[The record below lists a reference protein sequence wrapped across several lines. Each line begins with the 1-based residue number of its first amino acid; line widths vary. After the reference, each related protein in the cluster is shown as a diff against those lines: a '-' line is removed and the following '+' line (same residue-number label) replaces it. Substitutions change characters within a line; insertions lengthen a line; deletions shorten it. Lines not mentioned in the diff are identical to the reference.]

1 MDIAKT
7 LSEKYNGTQW
17 NLVANDYDQLAWDD
31 TNAIPKPSLE
41 ELEQK
46 WQEILSEK
54 PLKLLRQQR
63 DERLAETDKYTSVPD
78 YPHGTELDKQKWLD
92 HRQTLRDIPTLVTPL
107 DDGSI
112 KLWVTDQDGP
122 LQAGD
127 GLVVSSNVAGG
138 YFAKGEPAVVSIQE
152 ACDFS
157 TSTSEIYY
165 SNVVSV
171 FSNVET
177 VSNTAQ
183 PGFVENAY
191 WTSNTVSHYT
201 GNVVSHYSNVVVY
214 DGVSVYS
221 NIDAIEYSNLTAGA
235 QSLYEPIEVTTT
247 SAEQKEGFTPVLRY
261 SNVSADQYDANA
273 HAEYTK
279 VITHYSNIS
288 SVETV
293 EYSNITQ
300 AQYDALVTV
309 IPGYTSFFHEIS
321 NTSITVEQY
330 ARLTPKQREEYE
342 IVTHEP
348 ITSNLQ
354 PHYTR
359 QTKTTPREI
368 RYLDATGAQ
377 TDEANCVY
385 RAAFVGCTWPI

>member
-7 LSEKYNGTQW
+7 LSEKYTGTQW
-17 NLVANDYDQLAWDD
+17 NLVANDYDQLTWDD
-31 TNAIPKPSLE
+31 TNAIPKPSFE

-63 DERLAETDKYTSVPD
+63 DKRLAETDKYTSIPD
-78 YPHGTELDKQKWLD
+78 YPHATEADKQKWLD
-92 HRQTLRDIPTLVTPL
+92 HRQTLRDLPTLVTPL
-107 DDGSI
+107 EDGSV
-112 KLWVTDQDGP
+112 KLWATDQNGP

-127 GLVVSSNVAGG
+127 GLVLSSNIAGGG
-138 YFAKGEPAVVSIQE
+138 YFTKGEPAVVSIQE

-157 TSTSEIYY
+157 TSVTEIYY
-165 SNVVSV
+165 SNVASVSY
-171 FSNVET
+171 SNVET

-183 PGFVENAY
+183 PGFAENAY
-191 WTSNTVSHYT
+191 WTSNAVSY
-201 GNVVSHYSNVVVY
+201 YSNVVVY

-221 NIDAIEYSNLTAGA
+221 NIDATEYSNLTTGA
-235 QSLYEPIEVTTT
+235 QSLYEPV
-247 SAEQKEGFTPVLRY
+247 SRY

-309 IPGYTSFFHEIS
+309 IPGYTSFVHEIS

-342 IVTHEP
+342 IVTREP

-368 RYLDATGAQ
+368 RYLDTTGAQ

-385 RAAFVGCTWPI
+385 RAAFVGCTYHCG